1 MKNIRTN
8 DLLEG
13 LGGSRLQGQPKQKK
27 MQVGLHPADRRSSV
41 SRSDTNAR
49 QSSALLEASAL
60 HDGMF

>member
-1 MKNIRTN
+1 MIYWR
-8 DLLEG
+8 DLVG
-13 LGGSRLQGQPKQKK
+13 LGFRGNPNRKK